1 MNQKE
6 ERMDVLT
13 ITETAVDTLLGSMHA
28 SGLDGYAARLRIVG
42 RALEGFQYDF
52 RTVPLSDRADDDM
65 TLNVGDLLVY
75 LDAGTIPHI
84 TGTVIDTKPD
94 GGLKIENPN
103 PVFSSEIARRVAE
116 VIEKQI
122 NPGVGLHGG
131 RIMLVDV
138 RDEIAYITMEGGCK
152 GCGMARATLKL
163 GVDKMIREAVP
174 AIREIIDTTE
184 HAKGMNPYYMPD
196 SVGQSPLAESE

>member
-1 MNQKE
+1 
-6 ERMDVLT
+6 MDLLT
-13 ITETAVDTLLGSMHA
+13 ITDTAVESLLGAMHA

-52 RTVPLSDRADDDM
+52 RTVPLSDCSDDD
-65 TLNVGDLLVY
+65 TVLNVGELLLY
-75 LDAGTIPHI
+75 LDADTIPHL
-84 TGTVIDTKPD
+84 TGTIIDTKPE

-103 PVFSSEIARRVAE
+103 PVFSSEIAREVAH

-122 NPGVGLHGG
+122 NPGVGIHGG

-138 RDEIAYITMEGGCK
+138 RNEIAFITMEGGCK

-174 AIREIIDTTE
+174 AIREIVDTTE
-184 HAKGMNPYYMPD
+184 HAKGINPYYLPD
-196 SVGQSPLAESE
+196 AVGQSPLAEPE